1 MSPWTKRKP
10 HDRIER
16 CAPPAP
22 LTPFVD
28 SFAGRNAHIA
38 PARFR
43 ILPTG
48 RAELMFNFA
57 DPFLAGTAGM
67 LDPLAPVALLGPRDT
82 AYWQGAGPEIDW
94 FLIQLTPLGLRRLL
108 GVSFAECWNA
118 AEAVPGFS
126 GLHEAMALS
135 LSFTERAALAV
146 AWVGQK
152 CGQEGAHAAYSR
164 LTTLVREGQL
174 RGPDA
179 MAALLDTG
187 ARNLRQRFTAEIGI
201 GPKRFCSLVRFNRQL
216 TARHPLHAET
226 HDHALAEYADESHA
240 AREFR
245 RFAGVTPGAYRT
257 AKADDALVF
266 TLSEDTP
273 LPPATRFERRF

>member
-22 LTPFVD
+22 LAPFVE
-28 SFAGRNAHIA
+28 SLAGRRARVA

-48 RAELMFNFA
+48 RAELMFHFA
-57 DPFLAGTAGM
+57 DPFLAGQANS
-67 LDPLAPVALLGPRDT
+67 LEPLAPVALLGPRDT

-108 GVSFAECWNA
+108 GMSFAESWNLVS
-118 AEAVPGFS
+118 AVPG
-126 GLHEAMALS
+126 LARLYEAMALAPG
-135 LSFTERAALAV
+135 FAERVALAS
-146 AWVGQK
+146 AWIGQR
-152 CGQEGAHAAYSR
+152 CGRDCDNAPYSR
-164 LTTLVREGQL
+164 LATLVREGRV

-179 MAALLDTG
+179 MAALLGTG
-187 ARNLRQRFTAEIGI
+187 ARNLRQRFSAEIGI

-216 TARHPLHAET
+216 SARHPLLADK

-245 RFAGVTPGAYRT
+245 RFAGVTPGIYRA
-257 AKADDALVF
+257 AKTDDALVF
-266 TLSEDTP
+266 TLAET
-273 LPPATRFERRF
+273 LP